1 MIRLFL
7 LALGMALNWWD
18 MFGFQALVKW
28 IDTLSVPQ
36 LAKHHC
42 LPCAGQGLW
51 TAWELSKSET
61 LNNMWMWSTL
71 PFGPRLVE
79 TDPVAPESCMRH
91 THYRDSNQ
99 ISPPPHPPPPPHPQ
113 TSLSAV
119 FSFDGS
125 LSVLYFALFSLLT
138 NWNSFR
144 HHDFESHPQDNP
156 LPIITVKDTC
166 KCKSYFITGISLLV
180 LFLRQSFTLL
190 HQSPQ
195 KALLS
200 YSPPLEQLVN
210 KLFLMG

>member
-1 MIRLFL
+1 MKQTLWLRNPVCDIPITVIQIR
-7 LALGMALNWWD
+7 
-18 MFGFQALVKW
+18 
-28 IDTLSVPQ
+28 
-36 LAKHHC
+36 
-42 LPCAGQGLW
+42 
-51 TAWELSKSET
+51 
-61 LNNMWMWSTL
+61 
-71 PFGPRLVE
+71 
-79 TDPVAPESCMRH
+79 
-91 THYRDSNQ
+91 
-99 ISPPPHPPPPPHPQ
+99 SPPHPTPPPPPHPQ

-190 HQSPQ
+190 HQSFTLLHQSPQ